1 MINFKL
7 KKTTFEGMK
16 ISLDEEI
23 LFPFDKGPNIMDVLF
38 SFDLQD
44 VTSLLKLSWNKLK
57 DFAQEHPD
65 LNMEIRK
72 FLEDKSFQNFDIHKA
87 ITIDPLIVY
96 DEKKISA
103 LLPADYTLY
112 CVDKSLG
119 FSSKCYHE
127 VENNNIEKIS
137 VRIPEKVFLEEY
149 NPFEGWI
156 AVYKPYYALLKL
168 KDLILSKFSKVN
180 LNQEGVCVVPV
191 GYTLYAKDGNMDSI
205 LKVDEDAGESK
216 YVFVNG
222 ANSDN
227 YVMIQDEFYYSFLFI
242 DEIQEIVE
250 EEFYTKRNG
259 LFR

>member
-7 KKTTFEGMK
+7 KKITFEGMK
-16 ISLDEEI
+16 ISLDAGI
-23 LFPFDKGPNIMDVLF
+23 LFSFDKGPNIMDILY

-44 VTSLLKLSWNKLK
+44 VTSLLKLSWNKLMN
-57 DFAQEHPD
+57 FTREYTD
-65 LNMEIRK
+65 LNVEVAK
-72 FLEDKSFQNFDIHKA
+72 FLEDSSFQNFDIYKA
-87 ITIDPLIVY
+87 ITIDSLIVY

-119 FSSKCYHE
+119 FSNNYFHE
-127 VENNNIEKIS
+127 VGNNNIEKIS
-137 VRIPEKVFLEEY
+137 VRIPEKVFLNEY
-149 NPFEGWI
+149 NPFEGGI
-156 AVYKPYYALLKL
+156 AVYKPYYALLTL
-168 KDLILSKFSKVN
+168 KELILSKFSKVN
-180 LNQEGVCVVPV
+180 LNQEGVCEVPV
-191 GYTLYAKDGNMDSI
+191 GYTLYAKDGNMDNI

-227 YVMIQDEFYYSFLFI
+227 YVMIQDDFYYAFLLI
-242 DEIQEIVE
+242 DEIQGIVE
-250 EEFYTKRNG
+250 EEFCTKRNG